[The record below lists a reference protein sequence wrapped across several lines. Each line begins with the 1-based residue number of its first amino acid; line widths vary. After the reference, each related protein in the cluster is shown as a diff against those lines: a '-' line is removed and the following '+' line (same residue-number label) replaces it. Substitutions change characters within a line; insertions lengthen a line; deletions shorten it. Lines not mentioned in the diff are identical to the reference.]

1 MKKVVHQAYKFRI
14 YPDQGQIQILHQHFG
29 SCRFVY
35 NHFLN
40 ERIEFYQ
47 QNKDKKPG
55 LLNPKPK
62 KSLNYHNNALG
73 LTQLKTATDWLK
85 EVNSQSLQQ
94 SLKHLDTAYQKFFK
108 AGAGFPRFKS
118 KQDKQ
123 SFKIPQ
129 HFVFKSSF
137 KKRTQKYSLLKIPKL
152 KSWIKV
158 LEHRALSGKIKY
170 VTISKTPTGQ
180 YYAAFTC
187 ETVIQKLPSKPNAL
201 GIDLGI
207 KDLLITSDGQKVKNP
222 RFLQQKLKRL
232 RYAQRQVSKKHKG
245 SGRRKKHITKLAGI
259 HQKVSNTRKDYL
271 HKISTYLIRENQT
284 ICVED
289 LAVKNMVKNHK
300 LAQAISDVS
309 WGELLRQLE
318 YKAAWYGRE
327 ILVIDRYFASSKTCS
342 ACQYKLDELALSVR
356 KWKCPNCGTVHD
368 RDHNAAINI
377 LQAGL
382 AKKYGAMERSPK
394 SKTKGGVASR

>member
-1 MKKVVHQAYKFRI
+1 MKNLVHQAYKFRI
-14 YPDQGQIQILHQHFG
+14 YPDKAQIQVLHQHFG

-55 LLNPKPK
+55 LLSPKPK
-62 KSLNYHNNALG
+62 KSPNYHDNALG
-73 LTQLKTATDWLK
+73 LTQLKTAKDWLK
-85 EVNSQSLQQ
+85 EVNSQALQQ
-94 SLKHLDTAYQKFFK
+94 SLKHLDAAYQKFFK
-108 AGAGFPRFKS
+108 EGAGFPRFKS
-118 KQDKQ
+118 KRDKQ

-129 HFVFKSSF
+129 YFVFKSNF
-137 KKRTQKYSLLKIPKL
+137 KKRTHSLLKIPKL

-158 LEHRALSGKIKY
+158 QEHRALEGKIKY

-187 ETVIQKLPSKPNAL
+187 ETVIQKLPPKTNAL
-201 GIDLGI
+201 GIDLGL
-207 KDLLITSDGQKVKNP
+207 KDLLITSDGQKVENP
-222 RFLQQKLKRL
+222 RFLRQKLKRL
-232 RYAQRQVSKKHKG
+232 RYAQRQVSKKQKG
-245 SGRRKKHITKLAGI
+245 SGRRKNHIKKLAGI

-271 HKISTYLIRENQT
+271 HKITTHLIRENQS

-342 ACQYKLDELALSVR
+342 ACQHKLDELTLNVR

-394 SKTKGGVASR
+394 TKTKGGVASR

>member
-1 MKKVVHQAYKFRI
+1 MKNVVHQAYKFRI
-14 YPDQGQIQILHQHFG
+14 YPDKAQIQVLHQHFG

-55 LLNPKPK
+55 LLNLKPK
-62 KSLNYHNNALG
+62 KSLSYHDNALG
-73 LTQLKTATDWLK
+73 LTQLKTAKDWLK

-94 SLKHLDTAYQKFFK
+94 SLKHLDAAYQKFFK
-108 AGAGFPRFKS
+108 EGSGFPRFKS
-118 KQDKQ
+118 KRDKQ

-129 HFVFKSSF
+129 HFVFKSNF
-137 KKRTQKYSLLKIPKL
+137 KKRTLKYSLLKIPKL

-158 LEHRALSGKIKY
+158 QEHRALEGNIKY

-180 YYAAFTC
+180 YYASFTC
-187 ETVIQKLPSKPNAL
+187 ESVVQELSKKTNAL

-207 KDLLITSDGQKVKNP
+207 KDLLITSDKQKVKNP
-222 RFLQQKLKRL
+222 KFLQQKLKRL
-232 RYAQRQVSKKHKG
+232 QYTQRQVSKKQKG
-245 SGRRKKHITKLAGI
+245 SGRRKKHVKKLAGI

-271 HKISTYLIRENQT
+271 HKITTHLIRENQT

-289 LAVKNMVKNHK
+289 LAVKNMVKNRK

-342 ACQYKLDELALSVR
+342 ACQHKLDELTLNVR
-356 KWKCPNCGTVHD
+356 KWKCPHCGTVHD

-382 AKKYGAMERSPK
+382 VKKYGAMERSPK
-394 SKTKGGVASR
+394 SKTKGGVVNR

>member
-1 MKKVVHQAYKFRI
+1 MKNVVHQAYKFRI
-14 YPDQGQIQILHQHFG
+14 YPDKAQIQVLHQHFG

-55 LLNPKPK
+55 LLNLKPK
-62 KSLNYHNNALG
+62 KSLSYHDNALG
-73 LTQLKTATDWLK
+73 LTQLKTAKDWLK

-94 SLKHLDTAYQKFFK
+94 SLKHLDAAYQKFFK

-118 KQDKQ
+118 KRDKQ

-129 HFVFKSSF
+129 HFVFKSNY
-137 KKRTQKYSLLKIPKL
+137 KKRTHSLLKIPKL

-158 LEHRALSGKIKY
+158 LEHRALSGNIKY

-187 ETVIQKLPSKPNAL
+187 ESVVQELNKKTHAL

-207 KDLLITSDGQKVKNP
+207 KDLLITSDGQKVENP

-232 RYAQRQVSKKHKG
+232 QYAQRQVSKKQKG

-289 LAVKNMVKNHK
+289 LAVKNMVKNHQ

-318 YKAAWYGRE
+318 YKAAWYGRNHC
-327 ILVIDRYFASSKTCS
+327 D
-342 ACQYKLDELALSVR
+342 
-356 KWKCPNCGTVHD
+356 
-368 RDHNAAINI
+368 
-377 LQAGL
+377 
-382 AKKYGAMERSPK
+382 
-394 SKTKGGVASR
+394 

>member
-1 MKKVVHQAYKFRI
+1 MRK
-14 YPDQGQIQILHQHFG
+14 
-29 SCRFVY
+29 
-35 NHFLN
+35 LN
-40 ERIEFYQ
+40 LNSSKHHIF
-47 QNKDKKPG
+47 QNIT
-55 LLNPKPK
+55 
-62 KSLNYHNNALG
+62 S
-73 LTQLKTATDWLK
+73 
-85 EVNSQSLQQ
+85 
-94 SLKHLDTAYQKFFK
+94 
-108 AGAGFPRFKS
+108 FPRFNS
-118 KQDKQ
+118 KRDKQ

-129 HFVFKSSF
+129 HFVFKSNF

-187 ETVIQKLPSKPNAL
+187 ETVIQKLPPKPNAL

-207 KDLLITSDGQKVKNP
+207 KDLLITSDGQKVENP
-222 RFLQQKLKRL
+222 RFLKQKLKRL
-232 RYAQRQVSKKHKG
+232 KYAQRQVSKKQKG
-245 SGRRKKHITKLAGI
+245 SERRKKHITKLADI
-259 HQKVSNTRKDYL
+259 HQKVSSTRKDYL
-271 HKISTYLIRENQT
+271 HKITTYLIRENQS

-327 ILVIDRYFASSKTCS
+327 ALVIDRYFASSKTCS
-342 ACQYKLDELALSVR
+342 ACQHKLMNSPLNIR

-382 AKKYGAMERSPK
+382 AKKYGAMGRSPK
-394 SKTKGGVASR
+394 SKTKGGVTSR

>member
-14 YPDQGQIQILHQHFG
+14 YPDKAQIQVLHQHFG

-62 KSLNYHNNALG
+62 KSLNYHDNALG
-73 LTQLKTATDWLK
+73 LTQLKTAKDWLK
-85 EVNSQSLQQ
+85 EVNSQALQQ
-94 SLKHLDTAYQKFFK
+94 SLKHLDAAYQKFFK

-118 KQDKQ
+118 KRDRQ

-129 HFVFKSSF
+129 YFVFKSNY
-137 KKRTQKYSLLKIPKL
+137 KKKTQKYSLLKIPKL

-158 LEHRALSGKIKY
+158 QEHRALEGKIKY

-187 ETVIQKLPSKPNAL
+187 ESVVQELSKKTQAL

-207 KDLLITSDGQKVKNP
+207 KDLLITSEAQKVENP
-222 RFLQQKLKRL
+222 RFLKQKLKQL
-232 RYAQRQVSKKHKG
+232 QYAQRQVSKKQKG

-271 HKISTYLIRENQT
+271 HKISTHLIRENQT

-289 LAVKNMVKNHK
+289 LAVKNMVKNHQ

-342 ACQYKLDELALSVR
+342 ACQHKLNELTLNVR
-356 KWKCPNCGTVHD
+356 KWQCPNCGTVHD

-394 SKTKGGVASR
+394 SKTKGGVINR